1 MEENIILSPTSIK
14 DKYTSIFLFNF
25 FIQIYCLEIFLQI
38 YVLLYSLFKYDAEGE
53 PYRIIY
59 LDIVIAL
66 LMSIELSSNY
76 KSLLWSEFINN
87 TTIQIDIL
95 IAILS
100 FLFIL
105 LFILHKENI
114 IYLSEEYIE
123 IIHICRDITRGLRLQ
138 VFTRNIYKLSNI
150 NYQA

>member
-1 MEENIILSPTSIK
+1 MEENIVLSPTSIK
-14 DKYTSIFLFNF
+14 DKYTSVFLFNF
-25 FIQIYCLEIFLQI
+25 FIQIYGLEIFLQI

-66 LMSIELSSNY
+66 LMSIEIYSNY
-76 KSLLWSEFINN
+76 KSLIWNEFIHN

-95 IAILS
+95 IAVLS
-100 FLFIL
+100 FLFII
-105 LFILHKENI
+105 LFILHKENV
-114 IYLSEEYIE
+114 IYLSEEYTE

-138 VFTRNIYKLSNI
+138 VFTRNIYKLSNVK
-150 NYQA
+150 NF

>member
-1 MEENIILSPTSIK
+1 MEENIVLSPTSIK
-14 DKYTSIFLFNF
+14 DKYTSVFLFNF
-25 FIQIYCLEIFLQI
+25 FIQIYGLEILLQI
-38 YVLLYSLFKYDAEGE
+38 YVLLYSLFKYDDEGE

-66 LMSIELSSNY
+66 LMSIEIYSNY
-76 KSLLWSEFINN
+76 KSLLWNEFIHN

-95 IAILS
+95 IAVLS
-100 FLFIL
+100 FLFII

-114 IYLSEEYIE
+114 IYLSEEYTE

-138 VFTRNIYKLSNI
+138 VFTRNIYKLSNV
-150 NYQA
+150 NNF

>member
-1 MEENIILSPTSIK
+1 MEENIILYPSNIK
-14 DKYTSIFLFNF
+14 DKYSSIFLFYF
-25 FIQIYCLEIFLQI
+25 FIQIYCLEIVLQI
-38 YVLLYSLFKYDAEGE
+38 YVLLYSLFKYDSDGE

-59 LDIVIAL
+59 LDIIIAL
-66 LMSIELSSNY
+66 LMSIEIYSNY
-76 KSLLWSEFINN
+76 KSHSWNEFINN

-114 IYLSEEYIE
+114 IYLPEEHIE

-138 VFTRNIYKLSNI
+138 VFARNIYQLSNVK
-150 NYQA
+150 

>member
-1 MEENIILSPTSIK
+1 MEENIVLSPTSIK
-14 DKYTSIFLFNF
+14 DKYTSVFLFNF
-25 FIQIYCLEIFLQI
+25 FIQIYGLEIFLQI

-66 LMSIELSSNY
+66 LMSIEIYYNY
-76 KSLLWSEFINN
+76 KSIIWNEFIHN

-105 LFILHKENI
+105 LFILHKENV
-114 IYLSEEYIE
+114 IYLSEEYTE

-138 VFTRNIYKLSNI
+138 VFTRNIYKLSNVK
-150 NYQA
+150 NF